1 MGFATARHGDFPLAQ
16 RRDRRRNPMPRTT
29 LFGGVNLDFQN
40 RTKSTVF
47 EYEQT
52 KDKMETTAVKLYSLD
67 YRDAK
72 TYLAAALFVAG
83 NIVLPQICHLV
94 PQGGLRWLPIYF
106 FTLVGAY
113 KYGWRVGLLTALL
126 SPVVNSALFG
136 MPAAAML
143 PVILLKSVLLAVA
156 ASLAARRAGRVT
168 LPLLAGV
175 VLFYQLFGSLGEWA
189 WTGSAAAALQ
199 DIRIGLPGMLA
210 QVFAGYAVLRY
221 LLRN

>member
-1 MGFATARHGDFPLAQ
+1 
-16 RRDRRRNPMPRTT
+16 
-29 LFGGVNLDFQN
+29 
-40 RTKSTVF
+40 
-47 EYEQT
+47 
-52 KDKMETTAVKLYSLD
+52 METTAVKLYSTG
-67 YRDAK
+67 YREAK

-175 VLFYQLFGSLGEWA
+175 VLFLPAVRLAGRMGLDGLGGRRPA
-189 WTGSAAAALQ
+189 GHPHRAPRYAGAGICRIRSAPVP
-199 DIRIGLPGMLA
+199 IT
-210 QVFAGYAVLRY
+210 
-221 LLRN
+221 

>member
-1 MGFATARHGDFPLAQ
+1 
-16 RRDRRRNPMPRTT
+16 
-29 LFGGVNLDFQN
+29 
-40 RTKSTVF
+40 
-47 EYEQT
+47 
-52 KDKMETTAVKLYSLD
+52 METTAVKLYSTG
-67 YRDAK
+67 YREAK

-94 PQGGLRWLPIYF
+94 PQGGLR
-106 FTLVGAY
+106 
-113 KYGWRVGLLTALL
+113 TAVL
-126 SPVVNSALFG
+126 SPAVNSALFG

-156 ASLAARRAGRVT
+156 ASLAAWRAGRVT

-189 WTGSAAAALQ
+189 WTGSAKAALQ

>member
-1 MGFATARHGDFPLAQ
+1 
-16 RRDRRRNPMPRTT
+16 
-29 LFGGVNLDFQN
+29 
-40 RTKSTVF
+40 
-47 EYEQT
+47 
-52 KDKMETTAVKLYSLD
+52 METTAVKLYSTG
-67 YRDAK
+67 YREAK

-113 KYGWRVGLLTALL
+113 KYGWRVGLLTAVL
-126 SPVVNSALFG
+126 SPAVNTALFG

-143 PVILLKSVLLAVA
+143 PVILLKSVLLAIA
-156 ASLAARRAGRVT
+156 ASLAAWRAGRVT

-189 WTGSAAAALQ
+189 WTGWRPPPCRTSASGSPVCWHRYLQ
-199 DIRIGLPGMLA
+199 DT
-210 QVFAGYAVLRY
+210 RY
-221 LLRN
+221 SGTYYVINNPKT

>member
-1 MGFATARHGDFPLAQ
+1 
-16 RRDRRRNPMPRTT
+16 
-29 LFGGVNLDFQN
+29 
-40 RTKSTVF
+40 
-47 EYEQT
+47 
-52 KDKMETTAVKLYSLD
+52 METTAVKLYSTG
-67 YRDAK
+67 YREAK

-106 FTLVGAY
+106 FTPA
-113 KYGWRVGLLTALL
+113 
-126 SPVVNSALFG
+126 VNSALFG

-156 ASLAARRAGRVT
+156 ASLAAWRAGRVT

-189 WTGSAAAALQ
+189 WTGSAKAALQ

>member
-1 MGFATARHGDFPLAQ
+1 
-16 RRDRRRNPMPRTT
+16 
-29 LFGGVNLDFQN
+29 
-40 RTKSTVF
+40 
-47 EYEQT
+47 
-52 KDKMETTAVKLYSLD
+52 METTAVKLYSTG
-67 YRDAK
+67 YREAK

-143 PVILLKSVLLAVA
+143 PVILLKSVLLAVRKPRSTAGGARNA
-156 ASLAARRAGRVT
+156 APAGGRRPLLPAVRLAGRMG
-168 LPLLAGV
+168 LDG
-175 VLFYQLFGSLGEWA
+175 LGESRPA
-189 WTGSAAAALQ
+189 GHPHRAPRYAGAGICRIRSAPVP
-199 DIRIGLPGMLA
+199 IT
-210 QVFAGYAVLRY
+210 
-221 LLRN
+221 

>member
-1 MGFATARHGDFPLAQ
+1 
-16 RRDRRRNPMPRTT
+16 
-29 LFGGVNLDFQN
+29 
-40 RTKSTVF
+40 
-47 EYEQT
+47 
-52 KDKMETTAVKLYSLD
+52 METTAVKLYSTG
-67 YRDAK
+67 YREAK

-175 VLFYQLFGSLGEWA
+175 VLFYQLRLAGRMGLDGLGGRRPA
-189 WTGSAAAALQ
+189 GHPHRAPRYAGAGICRIRSAPVP
-199 DIRIGLPGMLA
+199 IT
-210 QVFAGYAVLRY
+210 
-221 LLRN
+221 